1 MILFN
6 GSAGSPMPTRNVVLT
21 EHQEKVIETLVSS
34 GRYQKASEVLREG
47 LRLVEQRAA
56 EDAAKLEVLREAAG
70 VGFGALDRGEFKEF
84 DSIDDLQAYLNGFSE
99 KVISRAGE

>member
-1 MILFN
+1 
-6 GSAGSPMPTRNVVLT
+6 MPTRNVVLT
-21 EHQEKVIETLVSS
+21 EHQEKVIETLVGS
-34 GRYQKASEVLREG
+34 GRYQNASEVLREG

-70 VGFGALDRGEFKEF
+70 VGFGALNRGEFKEF
-84 DSIDDLQAYLNGFSE
+84 GSIDDLQNYLNDLSE